1 MKIFNDCNIGK
12 ITAVNRFVSQPMEG
26 NDGIDGGKPSERTIE
41 RYRKLAHGNWGI
53 VIAEAISAVDSSL
66 ARGNGLIL
74 NEENLDEFK
83 KLADEFK
90 KIDSNAILLFQISHS
105 GMKSGDFSEKVTLCP
120 GQSDEYKY
128 LTTDEVEK
136 IRQDFVNCALLAEK
150 AGADGIDFKMCHG
163 YFGAEMLRPMNTRN
177 DKWGGSFEN
186 RTRFLYESIPEIKA
200 KCKNKNFILG
210 SRISMYEAIRGGC
223 GTNGPNEIVEDL
235 TEQSKLIQLMNALG
249 MDYINISAGIPG
261 VTSEVTRPTN
271 GSKNLFLNHFR
282 YAKFSK
288 DLLTSLNS
296 EMKVIGSAYSILK
309 EDAFDFANENI
320 EKDYTDFAGF
330 GRMSFAD
337 PLYPKKIIN
346 NEKIDYCVACSGCS
360 KLMIKQLN
368 TGCIIYDDY
377 YKELIKNG

>member
-1 MKIFNDCNIGK
+1 MNIFDECNIGNL
-12 ITAVNRFVSQPMEG
+12 TAVNRFVSQPMEG
-26 NDGIDGGKPSERTIE
+26 NDGVDEGKPSERTIE
-41 RYRKLAHGNWGI
+41 RYKKLAVGNWGI

-66 ARGNGLIL
+66 ARKNGLIL
-74 NEENLDEFK
+74 NKENLDEFK
-83 KLADEFK
+83 KLVDEFK
-90 KIDSNAILLFQISHS
+90 KIDGEAILLFQISHS

-120 GQSDEYKY
+120 GQSDEYRY
-128 LTTDEVEK
+128 LSTHEVEK

-177 DKWGGSFEN
+177 DKWGGSFGN
-186 RTRFLYESIPEIKA
+186 RTRFLYESIPEIKS

-223 GTNGPNEIVEDL
+223 GTNGPNEIIEDL
-235 TEQSKLIQLMNALG
+235 TEQSKLIQLMNVLG

-282 YAKFSK
+282 YAKFAK
-288 DLLTSLNS
+288 EVLGKLNS

-309 EDAFDFANENI
+309 EDALGFANENI
-320 EKDYTDFAGF
+320 EEDYTDFAGF

-337 PLYPKKIIN
+337 PHFPKKIIN
-346 NEKIDYCVACSGCS
+346 NEKINYCIACSGCS

-377 YKELIKNG
+377 YKKLISG